1 MYFYVAI
8 RSASSVADTLYVKMR
23 TARLLI
29 VAFCT
34 STLVSTS
41 PAAQTTAA
49 AKHFLWTVRSGAN
62 VLYLAGSV
70 HALGADAYPLP
81 AVFEKAFE
89 ASGTLVEE
97 LDLAE
102 TASLSVAPA
111 LLAKGVYGDG
121 RTFESAVSK
130 ETAAMVAQHFKQI
143 GVPMQ
148 MIRPMKPWMVMLML
162 MAFEVQKLGLDANLG
177 LDKYFYDKAT
187 AAKKPVIGLETAEFQ
202 IDRFDNMPEVVQ
214 EQMLRSTLT
223 ELNAQGSELK
233 SMIAAWQRGDTATI
247 EKSMRSSFADYP
259 AAYTSL
265 IAERN
270 RNWMPQ
276 LQMCLSSPQPCFVV
290 VGAAHMVGPDGLLA
304 LLQQQGYKIEQQ

>member
-1 MYFYVAI
+1 MNI
-8 RSASSVADTLYVKMR
+8 R

-29 VAFCT
+29 VALCT
-34 STLVSTS
+34 STLGYTS
-41 PAAQTTAA
+41 SAAQTTAA
-49 AKHFLWTVRSGAN
+49 GKHFLWTVRSDAN

-97 LDLAE
+97 LDLAAA
-102 TASLSVAPA
+102 ASLSPAPL
-111 LLAKGVYGDG
+111 LLAKGLYGDG
-121 RTFESAVSK
+121 RTFEGAVSK
-130 ETAAMVAQHFKQI
+130 ETATMVAQYFKQT
-143 GVPMQ
+143 GLPME
-148 MIRPMKPWMVMLML
+148 MIRPMKPWMIMLML
-162 MAFEVQKLGLDANLG
+162 TAFELQKVGLDANLG

-202 IDRFDNMPEVVQ
+202 IDRFDKMPDAVQ

-223 ELNAQGSELK
+223 EVDAQSSELK
-233 SMIAAWQRGDTATI
+233 SMIVAWQRGDTATL
-247 EKSMRSSFADYP
+247 EKSVRTSFANYP

-270 RNWMPQ
+270 RNWLPQ
-276 LQMCLSSPQPCFVV
+276 LQMCLSRPRPCFVV
-290 VGAAHMVGPDGLLA
+290 VGAAHMVGPDGLVA
-304 LLQQQGYKIEQQ
+304 LLQQQGYKVEQQ

>member
-1 MYFYVAI
+1 MK
-8 RSASSVADTLYVKMR
+8 LR

-29 VAFCT
+29 VAICT
-34 STLVSTS
+34 STLGYGT

-49 AKHFLWTVRSGAN
+49 GKHFLWTVRSDAN
-62 VLYLAGSV
+62 ILYLAGSI
-70 HALGADAYPLP
+70 HALPADAYPLP

-102 TASLSVAPA
+102 AASLSAAPL
-111 LLAKGVYGDG
+111 LLAKGLYGDG

-130 ETAAMVAQHFKQI
+130 ETATLVAQYFKQT
-143 GVPMQ
+143 GLPME
-148 MIRPMKPWMVMLML
+148 MIRPMKPWMIMLML
-162 MAFEVQKLGLDANLG
+162 TAFELQKVGLDASLG
-177 LDKYFYDKAT
+177 LDKYFYDKAV

-202 IDRFDNMPEVVQ
+202 IDRFDKMPDMVQ

-223 ELNAQGSELK
+223 ELDAQSNQLK
-233 SMIAAWQRGDTATI
+233 SMIVAWQRGDTATL
-247 EKSMRSSFADYP
+247 EKSVRSSFDGYP

-265 IAERN
+265 VAERN
-270 RNWMPQ
+270 RNWIPQ
-276 LQMCLSSPQPCFVV
+276 LQMCLSSPTPCFVV

-304 LLQQQGYKIEQQ
+304 LLQQRGYNVEQQ

>member
-1 MYFYVAI
+1 MKI
-8 RSASSVADTLYVKMR
+8 R

-29 VAFCT
+29 VALCT
-34 STLVSTS
+34 STLGYASS
-41 PAAQTTAA
+41 AAQTTAA
-49 AKHFLWTVRSGAN
+49 GKHFLWTVRSDAN

-97 LDLAE
+97 LDLGDA
-102 TASLSVAPA
+102 ASLSAMPM
-111 LLAKGVYGDG
+111 LLAKGLYRDG

-130 ETAAMVAQHFKQI
+130 ETATMVAQYFKQT
-143 GVPMQ
+143 GLPME

-162 MAFEVQKLGLDANLG
+162 TAFEVQKAGLDASRG
-177 LDKYFYDKAT
+177 LDKYFYDKAV

-202 IDRFDNMPEVVQ
+202 IDRFDKIPDAVQ

-223 ELNAQGSELK
+223 ELNAQSNELK
-233 SMIAAWQRGDTATI
+233 SMIVAWQRGDTATL
-247 EKSMRSSFADYP
+247 ENSVRSSFAAYP

-270 RNWMPQ
+270 RNWIPQ
-276 LQMCLSSPQPCFVV
+276 LQMCLSTPTPCFVV

-304 LLQQQGYKIEQQ
+304 LLQQKGYKVEQQ

>member
-1 MYFYVAI
+1 V
-8 RSASSVADTLYVKMR
+8 TTR

-29 VAFCT
+29 VALCT
-34 STLVSTS
+34 STLGYTS

-49 AKHFLWTVRSGAN
+49 GKHFLWTVRSDAN
-62 VLYLAGSV
+62 LLYLAGSV

-97 LDLAE
+97 LDLGDA
-102 TASLSVAPA
+102 ASLSAMPM
-111 LLAKGVYGDG
+111 LLAKGLYGDG

-130 ETAAMVAQHFKQI
+130 ETATMVAQYFKQT
-143 GVPMQ
+143 GLPME

-162 MAFEVQKLGLDANLG
+162 TAFEVQKLGLDASLG
-177 LDKYFYDKAT
+177 LDKYFYDKAM
-187 AAKKPVIGLETAEFQ
+187 AVKKPVIGLETAEFQ
-202 IDRFDNMPEVVQ
+202 IDRFDKMPDVVQ

-223 ELNAQGSELK
+223 ELNAQGNELK
-233 SMIAAWQRGDTATI
+233 SMIVAWQRGDTATI
-247 EKSMRSSFADYP
+247 EKSVRSSFARYP

-270 RNWMPQ
+270 RNWIPQ
-276 LQMCLSSPQPCFVV
+276 LQMCLSTPTPCFVV

-304 LLQQQGYKIEQQ
+304 LLQQKGYKVEQQ

>member
-1 MYFYVAI
+1 MNI
-8 RSASSVADTLYVKMR
+8 R

-29 VAFCT
+29 VALCT
-34 STLVSTS
+34 FTLGHASS
-41 PAAQTTAA
+41 AAQTTAA
-49 AKHFLWTVRSGAN
+49 GKHFLWTVRSDAN

-97 LDLAE
+97 LDLADA
-102 TASLSVAPA
+102 TSLSAAPL
-111 LLAKGVYGDG
+111 LLAKGLYGDG

-130 ETAAMVAQHFKQI
+130 ETATMVAQYFKQT
-143 GVPMQ
+143 GLPME
-148 MIRPMKPWMVMLML
+148 MIRPMKPWMIMLML
-162 MAFEVQKLGLDANLG
+162 TAFELQKVGLDANLG
-177 LDKYFYDKAT
+177 LDKYFYDKAM

-202 IDRFDNMPEVVQ
+202 IDRFDKMPDAVQ

-223 ELNAQGSELK
+223 ELDAQSNELK
-233 SMIAAWQRGDTATI
+233 SMIVAWQRGDTATL
-247 EKSMRSSFADYP
+247 EKSVRTSFANYP

-265 IAERN
+265 IAKRN
-270 RNWMPQ
+270 RNWLPQ
-276 LQMCLSSPQPCFVV
+276 LQMCLSRPRPCFVV

>member
-1 MYFYVAI
+1 
-8 RSASSVADTLYVKMR
+8 VKIR

-29 VAFCT
+29 VALCT
-34 STLVSTS
+34 STLGYTS
-41 PAAQTTAA
+41 PSAQTTAA
-49 AKHFLWTVRSGAN
+49 GKHFLWTVRSDTN

-70 HALGADAYPLP
+70 HALGPDAYPLP

-102 TASLSVAPA
+102 AGSLSAMPM
-111 LLAKGVYGDG
+111 LLARGLYGDG

-130 ETAAMVAQHFKQI
+130 ETATMVAQYFKQT
-143 GVPMQ
+143 GLPMA
-148 MIRPMKPWMVMLML
+148 MIRPMKPWMIMLML
-162 MAFEVQKLGLDANLG
+162 SALEVQKAGLDASRG
-177 LDKYFYDKAT
+177 LDKYFYDKAR

-202 IDRFDNMPEVVQ
+202 IDRFDTMPDEVQ

-223 ELNAQGSELK
+223 ELDAQSSQLK
-233 SMIAAWQRGDTATI
+233 AMIAAWQRGDTATL
-247 EKSMRSSFADYP
+247 EKTVRTSFAGYP

-265 IAERN
+265 IVERN
-270 RNWMPQ
+270 RNWIPQ
-276 LQMCLSSPQPCFVV
+276 LQMCLSSPRPCFVV

-304 LLQQQGYKIEQQ
+304 LLQQKGYKVEQQ

>member
-1 MYFYVAI
+1 MNI
-8 RSASSVADTLYVKMR
+8 R

-29 VAFCT
+29 VALCT
-34 STLVSTS
+34 STLVHTS
-41 PAAQTTAA
+41 SAAQTTATG
-49 AKHFLWTVRSGAN
+49 KHFLWTVRSDAK
-62 VLYLAGSV
+62 VLSLAGSV

-97 LDLAE
+97 LDLADA
-102 TASLSVAPA
+102 ASLSAAPL
-111 LLAKGVYGDG
+111 LLAKGLYGDG

-130 ETAAMVAQHFKQI
+130 ETATMVTQYFKQA
-143 GVPMQ
+143 GLPME
-148 MIRPMKPWMVMLML
+148 MIRPMKPWMIMLML
-162 MAFEVQKLGLDANLG
+162 TAFELQKVGLDANLG
-177 LDKYFYDKAT
+177 LDKYFYDKAM

-202 IDRFDNMPEVVQ
+202 IDRFDTMPDAVQ

-223 ELNAQGSELK
+223 ELDAQSNELK
-233 SMIAAWQRGDTATI
+233 SMIVAWQRGDTATL
-247 EKSMRSSFADYP
+247 EKSVRTSFANYP

-270 RNWMPQ
+270 RNWLPQ
-276 LQMCLSSPQPCFVV
+276 LQMCLSRPRPCFVV